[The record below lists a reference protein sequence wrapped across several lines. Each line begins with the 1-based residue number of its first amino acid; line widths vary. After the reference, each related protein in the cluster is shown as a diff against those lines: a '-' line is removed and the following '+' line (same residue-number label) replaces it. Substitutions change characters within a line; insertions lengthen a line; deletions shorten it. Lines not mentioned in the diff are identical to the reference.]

1 MKVPLLGILVPGDV
15 LIRYNTYIRPAVR
28 KTIALTIPT
37 IYFSL
42 LGTTSLASLVR
53 PWASGKDRLAP
64 LEPV

>member
-1 MKVPLLGILVPGDV
+1 MSVPGDV

-28 KTIALTIPT
+28 KTIALTTPT
-37 IYFSL
+37 IHSSL